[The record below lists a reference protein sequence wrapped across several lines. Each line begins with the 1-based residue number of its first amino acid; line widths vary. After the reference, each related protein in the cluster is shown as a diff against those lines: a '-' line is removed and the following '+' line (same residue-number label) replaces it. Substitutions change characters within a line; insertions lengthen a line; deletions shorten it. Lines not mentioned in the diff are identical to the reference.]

1 MKQLLIGI
9 TNDNKKVI
17 IYETDT
23 LFELDCFTSMFDN
36 LNDLTIKY
44 NRKNNTLLKKIIIQT
59 SNGNTIN
66 DIVYSSNVIPETN
79 ILRDMYYK
87 YLLEDKIRIKYSYLA
102 NLPSFIGRNIFNINE
117 KELLFHLK
125 NTMKDYS
132 KIRNIY
138 FELLDHGKIKLIL
151 DKKEDTDYL
160 KDLIDNTTSQDSN
173 IDIILSKI
181 KSNELEPNYF
191 DHEEYLSM
199 KSKGHKK

>member
-36 LNDLTIKY
+36 YGDLVGKY

-79 ILRDMYYK
+79 ILCDMYYK

-102 NLPSFIGRNIFNINE
+102 NLPSFIGRNIFDINE

-138 FELLDHGKIKLIL
+138 FELLDRGRIKLIL

-160 KDLIDNTTSQDSN
+160 KDLIDNATSQDSN

-191 DHEEYLSM
+191 DHEEYLAM

>member
-17 IYETDT
+17 IYEANT

-36 LNDLTIKY
+36 YNDLVNKY
-44 NRKNNTLLKKIIIQT
+44 NKKNNIHLRSITIQT

-66 DIVYSSNVIPETN
+66 DIVYSSNVIPEIN
-79 ILRDMYYK
+79 MLCDMYYK

-102 NLPSFIGRNIFNINE
+102 NLPSFIGRNIFNITE

-125 NTMKDYS
+125 NTLKDYS

-138 FELLDHGKIKLIL
+138 FELLNHGRIKLIL

-160 KDLIDNTTSQDSN
+160 KDLIDNATSYDN
-173 IDIILSKI
+173 DTDIILSKI
-181 KSNELEPNYF
+181 KSNELEPNYY

>member
-17 IYETDT
+17 IYEANT

-36 LNDLTIKY
+36 YKDLVNKY
-44 NRKNNTLLKKIIIQT
+44 NKKNNIHLRSITIQT

-66 DIVYSSNVIPETN
+66 DIVYSSNVIPEIN
-79 ILRDMYYK
+79 MLCDMYYK
-87 YLLEDKIRIKYSYLA
+87 YLLEDKIR
-102 NLPSFIGRNIFNINE
+102 
-117 KELLFHLK
+117 
-125 NTMKDYS
+125 
-132 KIRNIY
+132 
-138 FELLDHGKIKLIL
+138 IKLIL

-160 KDLIDNTTSQDSN
+160 KDLIDNATSYDN
-173 IDIILSKI
+173 DTDIILSKI
-181 KSNELEPNYF
+181 KSNELEPNYY

>member
-17 IYETDT
+17 IYDANT

-36 LNDLTIKY
+36 YKDLVNKY
-44 NRKNNTLLKKIIIQT
+44 NKKNNIHLRSITIQT

-66 DIVYSSNVIPETN
+66 DIIYSSNVIPEIN
-79 ILRDMYYK
+79 ILCDMYHK

-102 NLPSFIGRNIFNINE
+102 NLPSFIGRNIFNITE

-132 KIRNIY
+132 KIRTIY
-138 FELLDHGKIKLIL
+138 FELLNHGRIKLIL
-151 DKKEDTDYL
+151 NKKEDTDYL
-160 KDLIDNTTSQDSN
+160 KDLIDNATSHDN
-173 IDIILSKI
+173 DIDIILSKI

-191 DHEEYLSM
+191 DHEEYLSI
-199 KSKGHKK
+199 KSKGHRK